1 MTDDIL
7 TSLSRAFDELAL
19 PTHAKLYLACS
30 GGRDSLAL
38 AYACFLLYRQGKII
52 RLPTILHVHHGWQA
66 ANDAWMQLVHRWAIE
81 HGFDCQILRITLAKN
96 SETHARDARYQAFGL
111 VMNQGDVLML
121 AHHANDQAET
131 VLMRLVSGAGLQGLS
146 GMKVWQAKTVHTD
159 ETTKTITLW
168 RPWLKISRDK
178 ISQFAKAH
186 ALPYVD
192 DITNTDPAYA
202 RGRIRQDILPHL
214 LALNPKAVENI
225 TRSAGLLSMAST
237 MVDQQVETLLASLDH
252 PTNQMPYQQVLG
264 IKDFLNLSESEQA
277 LVLHRWLQA
286 DEALPPSHQLTQQ
299 VIEMICR
306 QDNDH
311 SSQILWQAEQS
322 AYVMCCYDDCLYRYR
337 ADIWALFGSSGHVKP
352 SSQGW
357 ILSDDGCCQLILM
370 AKIDDIQKITKTD
383 TINIGKHRYKGK
395 KLAQKLRIPFWLRD
409 SLWKINHQGHPYLI
423 APMMVWDLSSGQR
436 LDSFAPI
443 GRMVYNAP
451 D

>member
-1 MTDDIL
+1 
-7 TSLSRAFDELAL
+7 
-19 PTHAKLYLACS
+19 
-30 GGRDSLAL
+30 
-38 AYACFLLYRQGKII
+38 
-52 RLPTILHVHHGWQA
+52 
-66 ANDAWMQLVHRWAIE
+66 
-81 HGFDCQILRITLAKN
+81 
-96 SETHARDARYQAFGL
+96 
-111 VMNQGDVLML
+111 
-121 AHHANDQAET
+121 
-131 VLMRLVSGAGLQGLS
+131 
-146 GMKVWQAKTVHTD
+146 
-159 ETTKTITLW
+159 
-168 RPWLKISRDK
+168 
-178 ISQFAKAH
+178 
-186 ALPYVD
+186 
-192 DITNTDPAYA
+192 
-202 RGRIRQDILPHL
+202 
-214 LALNPKAVENI
+214 
-225 TRSAGLLSMAST
+225 
-237 MVDQQVETLLASLDH
+237 MVDQQVEALLASLDH
-252 PTNQMPYQQVLG
+252 PANQMPYQRVLG

-311 SSQILWQAEQS
+311 SSQLVWQAEQA

-337 ADIWALFGSSGHVKP
+337 VDIWALFGSSGHAKP

-357 ILSDDGCCQLILM
+357 ILSDDGRCQLILM